1 MSSVTLERTTNTDTR
16 MTSSICAAE
25 KSRTSMAGVSTLQ
38 NGSLSKL
45 QSLHGIFAIYKK
57 EGPTSADV
65 LNALKKALLKGW
77 CVFMSCE
84 SWYIQF
90 MSFLYIWGLDSH
102 KTIIRILFFYCI
114 TSLSLHRGRCC
125 KSQPSEKEEA
135 TFKNWPWRHPGQ
147 QCFWCT
153 W

>member
-1 MSSVTLERTTNTDTR
+1 MQCTPAISAIAILTEGSLIPFEGAYQKQVKDDTNTNGLLLMSSVTLKRTTNTDTR

-84 SWYIQF
+84 S
-90 MSFLYIWGLDSH
+90 
-102 KTIIRILFFYCI
+102 
-114 TSLSLHRGRCC
+114 
-125 KSQPSEKEEA
+125 
-135 TFKNWPWRHPGQ
+135 
-147 QCFWCT
+147 
-153 W
+153 

>member
-1 MSSVTLERTTNTDTR
+1 MKCTPAISAIAILTEGSLIPFEGAYQKQVKDDTNTNGLLLMSSVTLERTTNTDTR

-84 SWYIQF
+84 S
-90 MSFLYIWGLDSH
+90 
-102 KTIIRILFFYCI
+102 
-114 TSLSLHRGRCC
+114 
-125 KSQPSEKEEA
+125 
-135 TFKNWPWRHPGQ
+135 
-147 QCFWCT
+147 
-153 W
+153 